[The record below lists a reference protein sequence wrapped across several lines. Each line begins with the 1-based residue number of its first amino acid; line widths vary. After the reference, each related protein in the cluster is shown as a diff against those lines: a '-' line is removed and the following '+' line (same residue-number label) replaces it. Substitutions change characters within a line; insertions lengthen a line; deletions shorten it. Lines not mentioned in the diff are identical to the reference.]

1 LIKIEQNGGVS
12 ISAKNKQFIIKCRAK
27 GRLTIDE
34 AVMIAEEMGLF
45 ENEDMDIVLER
56 DRKQQVRLL
65 LSRVM
70 YDGERVI
77 RSIRAGNDSF
87 YVDLANKANMLEL
100 NLLIQNENRKI
111 KRSQNI
117 IRSLKKIKGQIEG
130 QIGLDEIYGYGNA
143 L

>member
-1 LIKIEQNGGVS
+1 M
-12 ISAKNKQFIIKCRAK
+12 KCRAK

-34 AVMIAEEMGLF
+34 AVKIAKELGMF
-45 ENEDMDIVLER
+45 ENEDSNIVLER

-65 LSRVM
+65 LSRAM

-77 RSIRAGNDSF
+77 RSIRTGDESF
-87 YVDLANKANMLEL
+87 YVDLANKANLLEL

-117 IRSLKKIKGQIEG
+117 IRSLKKIKGQIDG
-130 QIGLDEIYGYGNA
+130 QLKLEDIYGGAA